1 MFGWD
6 VVALHK
12 QGDIVRK
19 IKELNV
25 NNTVQICYLSQ
36 CNALSALYGSS
47 IVVPKTA
54 GGVFIYKHRS
64 IICSK
69 ILTDPAS

>member
-12 QGDIVRK
+12 QGDIARK

-25 NNTVQICYLSQ
+25 NNRMQIFYLSQ
-36 CNALSALYGSS
+36 CNVVSVLYGRS
-47 IVVPKTA
+47 IIVPKTA
-54 GGVFIYKHRS
+54 GGVFIYKHRL
-64 IICSK
+64 IIWSK